1 MIRIVKVG
9 FLTLPLLLAG
19 TALAQPVAQVIAIPG
34 TTFTP
39 VQTELFNKPNTYS
52 NAWADFDKDGWL
64 DLAVSSQSGE
74 IRLFRNVHG
83 KFVSVGAEMGLP
95 TIGKE
100 SRGLSWG
107 DYDGDGWPDLYS
119 GSADPKGVSSLF
131 HNLDGKKFV
140 NVAPE
145 MGVEFPGRSSR
156 QSNFIDYDND
166 GKVDLYATD
175 RIGKNKLF
183 HNEGGKFVQVMTDG
197 AVTVFS
203 STVGACWFDYNKDG
217 LLDLFLGNQSG
228 KADALLR
235 NNGDGTF
242 TDVAPALHMD
252 LPSRTA
258 EEGGVG
264 CAIGDYDADGNL
276 DIFVPNY
283 GRNVLWHSNGDG
295 TFTNTAEE
303 MGVAVENHAVGA
315 SWGDYDND
323 GFPDLFISSYTGPRG
338 EQQPHDALFHN
349 QGGKGFVNVITTDS
363 ALNRSDHG
371 AEWVDYDNDGAL
383 DLSITR
389 GYTAAGGQFLFHNNL
404 PKAAAAHSLAVMVL
418 DAKGHYTQAGAEVRV
433 YDQHGKILGA
443 AEVSSGGGYGVQDI
457 IPVHFGLPNQTK
469 VTVEVT
475 FMSNTGR
482 KVHRVPNVT
491 LSSYYGKSLVVR
503 RPAGI

>member
-1 MIRIVKVG
+1 MKRIVKVG
-9 FLTLPLLLAG
+9 LLALPLLLAG
-19 TALAQPVAQVIAIPG
+19 TALAQLAAPEIKIPG
-34 TTFTP
+34 TSFTS
-39 VQTELFNKPNTYS
+39 VQPELFAKPNSYS

-64 DLAVSSQSGE
+64 DLAVSTQSGE
-74 IRLFRNVHG
+74 IRLFRNDHG
-83 KFVSVGAEMGLP
+83 KFVSVGSEMGLP
-95 TIGKE
+95 TTGKE

-131 HNLDGKKFV
+131 HNLGGKKFV
-140 NVAPE
+140 NVAAE
-145 MGVEFPGRSSR
+145 LGVEFPGRSSR
-156 QSNFIDYDND
+156 QNNFIDYDND
-166 GKVDLYATD
+166 GKLDLYATD

-183 HNEGGKFVQVMTDG
+183 HNENGKFVQVMKDG

-217 LLDLFLGNQSG
+217 LLDLFLANQSG
-228 KADALLR
+228 KADALYR

-252 LPSRTA
+252 LPSRTV

-264 CAIGDYDADGNL
+264 CAIGDYDSDGNL

-283 GRNVLWHSNGDG
+283 GTNVLWHNNGDG
-295 TFTNTAEE
+295 TFTNTAEK

-323 GFPDLFISSYTGPRG
+323 GFPDLFISSYEGPRG
-338 EQQPHDALFHN
+338 EQKPHDALFHN
-349 QGGKGFVNVITTDS
+349 MGGKGFVNVLTPDS
-363 ALNRSDHG
+363 PLNRSDHG

-404 PKAAAAHSLAVMVL
+404 PKAAAERSLAIMVL
-418 DAKGHYTQAGAEVRV
+418 DAQGLYTQAGAEVRI

-443 AEVSSGGGYGVQDI
+443 AEVSTGGGYGVQNI
-457 IPVHFGLPNQTK
+457 IPVHFGLAKMQT

-475 FMSNTGR
+475 FMSNHGR
-482 KVHRVPNVT
+482 KVQT
-491 LSSYYGKSLVVR
+491 LKNIDPR
-503 RPAGI
+503 RYAGRTLTIKRAV